1 VSIRK
6 RSTKTRVVYDVRLR
20 TPAGRQYEKTFH
32 TKKEALEYEAEQ
44 LSARARGTWIDPQRS
59 AGTTVRQWATT
70 WRDLTRHKAPTSR
83 ETDRTVLDRHL
94 LPRFGDVAIGN
105 VSPLDIQALV
115 ADWRDKYAA
124 STVRRY
130 YGVTR
135 AMFNAAV
142 QADVIGRSP
151 CRGVKLPEVEETD
164 HVILEPE
171 QLYRLASEL
180 PSKYRPMAYV
190 GAVLGLRFEEVAG
203 LRVSSIDFLGRT
215 VSVTE
220 TVTTAAGKIY
230 VGPPKTKAARRTL
243 ACPGE
248 LIDLLAE
255 HMSAI
260 ALTGADRDAF
270 LFPDSKG
277 GPLRYSNFLRRVW
290 TPARERAGIPDVGFH
305 DLRRTAIT
313 AMVAA
318 GVDVRTAQARAG
330 HSDPRMT
337 LSIYAKAT
345 TEGDRAAASA
355 IGTHFLGKRAPGS
368 TGAKP
373 GERNEAAAGDSNR

>member
-1 VSIRK
+1 MSIRK
-6 RSTKTRVVYDVRLR
+6 RTTKTRTVYDVRLR

-32 TKKEALEYEAEQ
+32 TKKEAQQYEAEQ

-59 AGTTVRQWATT
+59 AGTTVRQWAAT

-83 ETDRTVLDRHL
+83 ETDRTVLDRHV
-94 LPRFGDVAIGN
+94 LPRFGDVAIGD
-105 VSPLDIQALV
+105 VTPIDIQALV
-115 ADWRDKYAA
+115 ADWRDEYAA

-151 CRGVKLPEVEETD
+151 CRGVKLPEVTETE
-164 HVILEPE
+164 HVILDPT
-171 QLYRLASEL
+171 QLDRLANEL
-180 PSKYRPMAYV
+180 PAKYRAMAYV

-203 LRVSSIDFLGRT
+203 LRVSSVDFLGRT
-215 VSVTE
+215 ISISE
-220 TVTTAAGKIY
+220 TVTSAGGKIY
-230 VGPPKTKAARRTL
+230 VGPPKTKAARRNL
-243 ACPGE
+243 ACPGA

-255 HMSAI
+255 HMQATS
-260 ALTGADRDAF
+260 LTGADLDAF
-270 LFPDSKG
+270 LFPDAKG

-290 TPARERAGIPDVGFH
+290 TPARKRAGIPDVGFH

-318 GVDVRTAQARAG
+318 GVDVKTAQARAG

-337 LSIYAKAT
+337 LSVYAKAT
-345 TEGDRAAASA
+345 TAGDRAAAAA
-355 IGTHFLGKRAPGS
+355 IGDHFLNSKDDS
-368 TGAKP
+368 TSP
-373 GERNEAAAGDSNR
+373 SSAAGREQRRHG